1 MSKKL
6 NKLSLKTISA
16 IALKSSLK
24 STKYQLIAALSIL
37 VATNPA
43 HAETNFI
50 DIDNQNSMG
59 QVTSVNQLSD
69 VSPTDWAYEALR
81 SLVERYGCIVGYPDR
96 TFRGN
101 RALSRYEFAAGL
113 NACMQSI
120 ERLIGTGGVSEEDIA
135 ALRRLIAEFE
145 TELAALGARVDNL
158 EGRVAFLED
167 NQFSTTTKLAGEV
180 AFTLADAFGG
190 DVTNPTTGLRED
202 FSAQTTFTSRVRLQ
216 MSTSFTGN
224 DVLYTRLTAGNLE
237 NSFASQTFTNEG
249 RFAYD
254 GQAGNNLTLDR
265 LHYYFSPTRN
275 LRVFTMASLGG
286 HHFYADT
293 FNSGLEAGGGAGGA
307 LSRFGERNPIYRL
320 GLGGQGLGLRTQLGD
335 KFELSAGYLARGGNN
350 PAEGRGLLNGN
361 YSAMGQLV
369 FKPSNRF
376 KLGLTYIN
384 SYDPN
389 GAGSAFNFGGT
400 GTRFGNLQGL
410 GLDGIPVASNS
421 YGVQG
426 QFDISP
432 KFSLRA
438 WGGYTNARL
447 IETGSAEIWNYAVA
461 LAFPDLGKEGSL
473 GAIIVGAE
481 PYLTGLSVPNAVD
494 FAKDT
499 PLHVEVSYK
508 YPINDRISLTPG
520 LIVLTAPNQNSG
532 ANDPIYIGTLRTT
545 FSF

>member
-1 MSKKL
+1 MSKK
-6 NKLSLKTISA
+6 SA
-16 IALKSSLK
+16 CFSLK
-24 STKYQLIAALSIL
+24 SVANYKLMIALTTLISAS
-37 VATNPA
+37 PA
-43 HAETNFI
+43 QAQINVM
-50 DIDNQNSMG
+50 DIDNQESMG

-113 NACMQSI
+113 NVCMQSI
-120 ERLIGTGGVSEEDIA
+120 ERLIGTGGVGEEDIT

-145 TELAALGARVDNL
+145 TELATLGARVDNL
-158 EGRVAFLED
+158 EGRVGFLEE

-190 DVTNPTTGLRED
+190 DVTNPLTGVRED
-202 FSAQTTFTSRVRLQ
+202 FNAQATLTSRVRLQ

-224 DVLYTRLTAGNLE
+224 DVLFTRLTAGNLG
-237 NSFASQTFTNEG
+237 NSFGSQTFTDEG

-254 GQAGNNLTLDR
+254 GQADNNVTLDR
-265 LHYYFSPTRN
+265 LHYYFSLTPKT
-275 LRVFTMASLGG
+275 RVFTMASLGG

-293 FNSGLEAGGGAGGA
+293 FNSGLESGGGAGGA

-320 GLGGQGLGLRTQLGD
+320 GLGGQGIGLRQQLGD
-335 KFELSAGYLARGGNN
+335 SFELSAGYLARGGNN
-350 PAEGRGLLNGN
+350 PADGRGLFNGN

-369 FKPSNRF
+369 FKPSDKF
-376 KLGLTYIN
+376 KLGFTYIN
-384 SYDPN
+384 GYDPN

-410 GLDGIPVASNS
+410 GLNGIPVSSNS

-426 QFDISP
+426 QLDISP

-447 IETGSAEIWNYAVA
+447 IDTGSAEIWNYAAA
-461 LAFPDLGKEGSL
+461 LVFPDLGKEGSL

-481 PYLTGLSVPNAVD
+481 PYLTGLTLGGVD
-494 FAKDT
+494 QTFTKDT

-508 YPINDRISLTPG
+508 YPINNRISLTPG
-520 LIVLTAPNQNSG
+520 LIVLTAPNQDSG

>member
-1 MSKKL
+1 M
-6 NKLSLKTISA
+6 LKQADYLCLGA
-16 IALKSSLK
+16 IAKKSVTQYAGYKLM
-24 STKYQLIAALSIL
+24 IALSTLI
-37 VATNPA
+37 TTSPA
-43 HAETNFI
+43 LAEVNLMEI
-50 DIDNQNSMG
+50 NSQDSMA
-59 QVTSVNQLSD
+59 QITSVSQLSD

-120 ERLIGTGGVSEEDIA
+120 EQLIGTGGVSQEDIE
-135 ALRRLIAEFE
+135 ALRRLIGEFE
-145 TELAALGARVDNL
+145 TELATLGARVDNL

-180 AFTLADAFGG
+180 SFTLADAFGG
-190 DVTNPTTGLRED
+190 DVTNPLTGIRED
-202 FSAQTTFTSRVRLQ
+202 FRAQTTFTSRVRLQ

-224 DVLYTRLTAGNLE
+224 DVLFTRLTGGNLG
-237 NSFASQTFTNEG
+237 NSFGSQTFTDEG

-254 GQAGNNLTLDR
+254 GQADNNLTLDR
-265 LHYYFSPTRN
+265 LHYYFSLTPST
-275 LRVFTMASLGG
+275 RVFTMASLGG

-293 FNSGLEAGGGAGGA
+293 FNPGLEAGGGAGGA

-320 GLGGQGLGLRTQLGD
+320 GLGGQGVGFRQQLGSN
-335 KFELSAGYLARGGNN
+335 FELSAGYLARGGNN
-350 PAEGRGLLNGN
+350 PSEGRGLFNGN
-361 YSAMGQLV
+361 YSALGQLV
-369 FKPSNRF
+369 FKPNNRF
-376 KLGLTYIN
+376 KLGFTYIN

-389 GAGSAFNFGGT
+389 DAGSAFSFGGT

-410 GLDGIPVASNS
+410 GLNGIPVSSNS
-421 YGVQG
+421 YGIQG

-432 KFSLRA
+432 NFSLRA

-481 PYLTGLSVPNAVD
+481 PHLTGLSVPGGVD
-494 FAKDT
+494 FTKDT
-499 PLHVEVSYK
+499 PLHIEVSYK
-508 YPINDRISLTPG
+508 YPISDQVSITPG